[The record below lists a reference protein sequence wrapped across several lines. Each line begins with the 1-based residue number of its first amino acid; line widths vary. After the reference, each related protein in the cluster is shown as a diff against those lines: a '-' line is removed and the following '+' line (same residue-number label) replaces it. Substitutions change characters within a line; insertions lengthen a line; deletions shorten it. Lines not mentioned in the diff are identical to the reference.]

1 MTNTPK
7 KPITV
12 IGRAEKIDLLDFGL
26 VDVPAKVDTGADSSA
41 IWASSIEEREDGLH
55 FVLFGPESPY
65 YTGEIQHFTKPDY
78 SMTRVANSFGHKEL
92 RYKVKLR
99 ISVKGRRIRA
109 TFTLSDRSE
118 KTYPILIGRRL
129 LHGKFIVDVTGGD
142 PLKDIEEQKAAQLA
156 KELEQIEK
164 AKQPAGSEKGLNIA
178 ILSKGP
184 GNYSTKRLKEEALRR
199 GHSVRIINYAKC
211 YVTLESG
218 KPVVRYEGES
228 LQDIDV
234 IIPRIAANLTSY
246 GASIARQ
253 FEMQNVFTSTASL
266 AIVRSRDKLRST
278 QLLAKAGIGIPKTVF
293 ARETADLDDVLDQVG
308 GAPVIIKVARGTH
321 GNGVVLAET
330 KKAAKAVMQA
340 FYVEGVSFIVQEFI
354 AESAGTDIRAF
365 VVNGKVVASM
375 KRQSLDDDFRSNL
388 HQGGEGIPV
397 KLTEAERRTAQ
408 RAAKAMGLPICG
420 VDMMRSD
427 RGPLVLEVNSSPGFG
442 IEKVTGH
449 NVAEK
454 IIDYVEQHAR
464 SGRRKDKVG
473 A

>member
-1 MTNTPK
+1 MSDSK
-7 KPITV
+7 KDLVI
-12 IGRAEKIDLLDFGL
+12 IGRAEKINLRDFDLAN
-26 VDVPAKVDTGADSSA
+26 VPAKVDTGADSSSL
-41 IWASSIEEREDGLH
+41 WVSNVIEKADGLY
-55 FVLFGPESPY
+55 FVLFDPSSPY
-65 YTGEIQHFTKPDY
+65 YTGVVQHFTKPDY
-78 SMTRVANSFGHKEL
+78 SQIKVSNSFGHKEM

-99 ISVKGRRIRA
+99 ISVKGRNVRA
-109 TFTLSDRSE
+109 TFTLSDRSL
-118 KTYPILIGRRL
+118 KTYPILLGRRL
-129 LHGKFIVDVTGGD
+129 LHGKFLVDVTSGS
-142 PLKDIEEQKAAQLA
+142 PIPKIKSTPTPT
-156 KELEQIEK
+156 QIVQTITRK
-164 AKQPAGSEKGLNIA
+164 KGAPSLRIA

-184 GNYSTKRLKEEALRR
+184 GNYSTKRLKEEALKR
-199 GHSVRIINYAKC
+199 GHEVRIINYAKS

-228 LQDIDV
+228 LHDIDV
-234 IIPRIAANLTSY
+234 VIPRIAANLTGY
-246 GASIARQ
+246 GSSIVRQ
-253 FEMQNVFTSTASL
+253 FEMQNVFTATTSIS
-266 AIVRSRDKLRST
+266 IVRSRDKLRST
-278 QLLAKAGIGIPKTVF
+278 QLLAKADVGIPKTVF
-293 ARETADLDDVLDQVG
+293 GRETADLDDILDQVG

-340 FYVEGVSFIVQEFI
+340 FYVEGVSFIVQEFV

-375 KRQSLDDDFRSNL
+375 MRQSLDDDFRSNL
-388 HQGGEGIPV
+388 HQGGEGIV
-397 KLTEAERRTAQ
+397 IKLSDEERRTAIK
-408 RAAKAMGLPICG
+408 AAKAMGLPICG

-442 IEKVTGH
+442 IEKVTGR

-454 IIDYVEQHAR
+454 IIEYVEQNAK